1 MKRLSVV
8 GGICA
13 SLLLGAAGMAV
24 AQDEHKQDEH
34 KNERQETAQPQ
45 NRQEQARPQEQTRP
59 EENRTEDR
67 RNQQPHSGDRREMT
81 PQSEGPQNQ
90 EPQSG
95 DRHPPTRENDRQMQ
109 QPQERPNM
117 ERPQKREQGRHE
129 QARPQGQVQG
139 GAKEHGG
146 NQRRIPDADFH
157 AHFGRVHHFAPGRV
171 QVYGGRPQ
179 FTYSGY
185 VFELVEPWPTDWA
198 YDDDDYYIDYL
209 DDEYWLYS
217 LRYPGVRLELIIV
230 E

>member
-1 MKRLSVV
+1 MKRLLVV

-13 SLLLGAAGMAV
+13 SLLLGAVAMAV

-34 KNERQETAQPQ
+34 KQDEHKNDRQETAQPQ
-45 NRQEQARPQEQTRP
+45 NRPEQARPEDHR
-59 EENRTEDR
+59 NDDR
-67 RNQQPHSGDRREMT
+67 R
-81 PQSEGPQNQ
+81 NQ

-95 DRHPPTRENDRQMQ
+95 DRHPQKPENDRQMQ
-109 QPQERPNM
+109 QPQERPDM
-117 ERPQKREQGRHE
+117 EKPQEREQGRHE

-139 GAKEHGG
+139 RAEGHGG

-157 AHFGRVHHFAPGRV
+157 AHFGRGHHFAPGRV

-179 FTYSGY
+179 FTYSGF
-185 VFELVEPWPTDWA
+185 VFALVEPWPVAWA
-198 YDDDDYYIDYL
+198 YDADDYYIDYV

-217 LRYPGVRLELIIV
+217 LRDPGVRLELIIV

>member
-34 KNERQETAQPQ
+34 KNDRQETVQPQ
-45 NRQEQARPQEQTRP
+45 NRQEQARP
-59 EENRTEDR
+59 EDR
-67 RNQQPHSGDRREMT
+67 RSQEPESGDRKNT
-81 PQSEGPQNQ
+81 TSQSEGRQNQ

-95 DRHPPTRENDRQMQ
+95 DRHPQTRENDRQMQ
-109 QPQERPNM
+109 EPQERPNM
-117 ERPQKREQGRHE
+117 EKPQEREQGRRE

-139 GAKEHGG
+139 RAEGHGG
-146 NQRRIPDADFH
+146 NQRRIPDRDFH
-157 AHFGRVHHFAPGRV
+157 AHFGREHHFAPGRV

-179 FTYSGY
+179 FTYSGF
-185 VFELVEPWPTDWA
+185 VFALVEPWPVAWA
-198 YDDDDYYIDYL
+198 YDDDDYYIDYV

-230 E
+230 D

>member
-34 KNERQETAQPQ
+34 KNDRQETVQPQ
-45 NRQEQARPQEQTRP
+45 NRQEQARP
-59 EENRTEDR
+59 EDR
-67 RNQQPHSGDRREMT
+67 RSQEPESGDRKNT
-81 PQSEGPQNQ
+81 TSQSEGRQNQ

-95 DRHPPTRENDRQMQ
+95 DRHPQTRENDRQMQ
-109 QPQERPNM
+109 EPQERPNM
-117 ERPQKREQGRHE
+117 EKPQEREQGRHE

-139 GAKEHGG
+139 RAEGHGG
-146 NQRRIPDADFH
+146 NQRRIPDRDFH
-157 AHFGRVHHFAPGRV
+157 AHFGREHHFAPGRV

-179 FTYSGY
+179 FTYSGF
-185 VFELVEPWPTDWA
+185 VFALVEPWPVAWA
-198 YDDDDYYIDYL
+198 YDDDDYYIDYV

-230 E
+230 D